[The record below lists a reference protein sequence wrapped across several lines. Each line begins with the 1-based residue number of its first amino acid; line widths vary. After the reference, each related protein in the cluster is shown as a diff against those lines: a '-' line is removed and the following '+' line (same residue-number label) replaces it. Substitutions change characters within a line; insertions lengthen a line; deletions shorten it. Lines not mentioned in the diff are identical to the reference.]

1 MARWS
6 SGFVQASTP
15 RVTRFD
21 SQQSTF
27 FFSRRGW
34 IYFILHGFRIVLHT
48 ICFLFIYFSMKF
60 MYNVNRT
67 SSDGRIAP
75 SHFFWATLTGKDK
88 QYILIIFNH
97 GTQPRRGGR
106 FSRVLDFS
114 SSPQCRGITR
124 GLSHIGTCKHGS
136 HI

>member
-6 SGFVQASTP
+6 RGLVQASTP

-27 FFSRRGW
+27 FSRRGW
-34 IYFILHGFRIVLHT
+34 IYFTLKHGFRIVLHT

-60 MYNVNRT
+60 KYNVNRT

-75 SHFFWATLTGKDK
+75 AHLLLGYPNRQRQTVYTDN
-88 QYILIIFNH
+88 FNH
-97 GTQPRRGGR
+97 GTQSRRGGR
-106 FSRVLDFS
+106 YSRVLDFS
-114 SSPQCRGITR
+114 SSPKCRGITR
-124 GLSHIGTCKHGS
+124 GLSHICKHGS